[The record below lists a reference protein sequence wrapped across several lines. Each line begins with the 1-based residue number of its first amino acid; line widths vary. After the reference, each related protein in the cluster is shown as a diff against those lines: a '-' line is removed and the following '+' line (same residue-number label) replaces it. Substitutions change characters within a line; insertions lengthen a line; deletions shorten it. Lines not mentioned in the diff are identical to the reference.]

1 MQIEVS
7 EQTNNELQ
15 RRAQAAGLEVGA
27 YLEALVAPAVTPKQ
41 DVRAEPLTVEE
52 LRTLVSKSSARLE
65 RNGRPWREL
74 THEGHKY

>member
-7 EQTNNELQ
+7 EQTRNELQ
-15 RRAQAAGLEVGA
+15 RRAQAVGLGVAE
-27 YLEALVAPAVTPKQ
+27 YLESVVLAKAG
-41 DVRAEPLTVEE
+41 RATSEPPTVDE
-52 LRTLVSKSSARLE
+52 LRSLIRQSSANLE